1 MFVHVIFFYPS
12 VDLICFF
19 QWNWF
24 VYQKTQKKISDK
36 CSTGHETGQ
45 GKSNFYT
52 ALVLL
57 GKQHIVCI

>member
-1 MFVHVIFFYPS
+1 MLFFYPS

-19 QWNWF
+19 YQWNWF

-57 GKQHIVCI
+57 GK